1 MNKTMSALWI
11 IPAFGLFIG
20 ALVWRTRRAQVAR
33 YNQAAGDKIQAGIDA
48 LDECHCH
55 TGSTPESVLDEIAVR
70 DIQHIVRFKSVRW
83 N

>member
-1 MNKTMSALWI
+1 MNAFLI

-20 ALVWRTRRAQVAR
+20 ALVWRTRKAQIDA
-33 YNQAAGDKIQAGIDA
+33 YNKAAGDEIQAGLDA
-48 LDECHCH
+48 LDNCHCH